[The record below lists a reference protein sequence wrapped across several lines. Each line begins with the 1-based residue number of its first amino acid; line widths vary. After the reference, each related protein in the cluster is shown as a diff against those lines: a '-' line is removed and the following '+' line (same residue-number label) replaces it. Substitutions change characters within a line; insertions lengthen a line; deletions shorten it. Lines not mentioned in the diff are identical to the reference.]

1 MRRTWRSIVL
11 GAVAVSVLTAGTNE
25 APANDAP
32 EDATV
37 IESLPFVDEFD
48 ASAAT
53 GSVDELSGCSR
64 SDWDN
69 RSVWYRFRPDRDMKV
84 ELKRDAG
91 IQLSY
96 VIPVDG
102 CRPWQAAH
110 HVSLEAG
117 TDYLIRAGID
127 ADVEDVATFAIRE
140 YVPHELDIE
149 LSLLAQLVD
158 GSLHLTATVSCQYP
172 GEVNL
177 IFYAA
182 QPNNDYNTMP
192 RTSDPVYEQAY
203 CDEEVEHHTVLDPDR
218 DRGDTAFLPGPVT
231 IFWDVDGCHFDD
243 FRYAGWSDCFHRAH
257 DEFVV
262 AVPGT

>member
-1 MRRTWRSIVL
+1 ML
-11 GAVAVSVLTAGTNE
+11 GAVAVGGLTAGANPP
-25 APANDAP
+25 PANDAP

-37 IESLPFVDEFD
+37 IESLPFLEEFD

-69 RSVWYRFRPDRDMKV
+69 RSVWYRFQPERDMKV

-96 VIPVDG
+96 VIPVDS
-102 CRPWQAAH
+102 CRPRHAAH

-117 TDYLIRAGID
+117 TEYLIRAGID
-127 ADVEDVATFAIRE
+127 GDVEDVATFAIRE
-140 YVPHELDIE
+140 YVPHDLGIE
-149 LSLLAQLVD
+149 LSVLAELIE
-158 GSLHLTATVSCQYP
+158 GSLRLTATVVCQYP
-172 GEVNL
+172 GEVDL

-182 QPNNDYNTMP
+182 QPNNDNTTMP

-203 CDEEVEHHTVLDPDR
+203 CDEEVEHRTVLDPDR
-218 DRGDTAFLPGPVT
+218 DRGHTAFLPGPVT
-231 IFWDVDGCHFDD
+231 IFWDVDGCHYDD

-257 DEFVV
+257 DEIVV
-262 AVPGT
+262 AVPET